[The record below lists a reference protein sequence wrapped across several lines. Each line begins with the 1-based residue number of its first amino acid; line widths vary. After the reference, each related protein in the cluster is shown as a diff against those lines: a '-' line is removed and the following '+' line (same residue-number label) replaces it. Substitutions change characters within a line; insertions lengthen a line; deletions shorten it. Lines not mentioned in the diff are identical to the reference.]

1 MPDGGQTK
9 EQLRTRPEVYASGRV
24 FVRPQYAKTTPPPT
38 CENLVA
44 HCPPRAKNLSKPKN
58 RLQTRE
64 KVLLLQTG
72 FHISYTFCE
81 KELEHFW
88 KVWYIVTILV
98 RIKQAYASRVV
109 KYLFYILKGV
119 IHYDDACKLFR
130 YL

>member
-9 EQLRTRPEVYASGRV
+9 EQLRIRPEVYASGRI
-24 FVRPQYAKTTPPPT
+24 FAW
-38 CENLVA
+38 
-44 HCPPRAKNLSKPKN
+44 KN
-58 RLQTRE
+58 RLQTRK

-88 KVWYIVTILV
+88 KMWYIVTILV
-98 RIKQAYASRVV
+98 RIKQTYASGFV

-130 YL
+130 NL

>member
-24 FVRPQYAKTTPPPT
+24 FAW
-38 CENLVA
+38 
-44 HCPPRAKNLSKPKN
+44 KN
-58 RLQTRE
+58 RLKTRE
-64 KVLLLQTG
+64 KVLLLQTE

-88 KVWYIVTILV
+88 KMWYIVTILV
-98 RIKQAYASRVV
+98 RIKQAYASGFV

>member
-24 FVRPQYAKTTPPPT
+24 LAW
-38 CENLVA
+38 
-44 HCPPRAKNLSKPKN
+44 KN
-58 RLQTRE
+58 RLQTLA
-64 KVLLLQTG
+64 KVTLLLTG

-81 KELEHFW
+81 KRLEHFW
-88 KVWYIVTILV
+88 KVWYIIAILV
-98 RIKQAYASRVV
+98 RIEQACASGFV

>member
-1 MPDGGQTK
+1 M
-9 EQLRTRPEVYASGRV
+9 
-24 FVRPQYAKTTPPPT
+24 AKVT
-38 CENLVA
+38 
-44 HCPPRAKNLSKPKN
+44 
-58 RLQTRE
+58 
-64 KVLLLQTG
+64 LLLTG

-98 RIKQAYASRVV
+98 RIEQTYTNGFV